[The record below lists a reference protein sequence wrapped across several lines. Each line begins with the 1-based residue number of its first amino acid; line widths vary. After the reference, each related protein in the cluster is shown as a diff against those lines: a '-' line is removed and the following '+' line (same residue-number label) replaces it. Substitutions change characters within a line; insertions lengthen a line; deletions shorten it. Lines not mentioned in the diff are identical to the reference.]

1 MYIYNS
7 MWQLQIILLKLEVSR
22 NTDKMQG
29 KDIIKSRLNR
39 QDSN

>member
-7 MWQLQIILLKLEVSR
+7 MWQLQIILLKLEVR
-22 NTDKMQG
+22 NNDKMQG